1 MRAMNMVEKILAKES
16 GRSSVEPGE
25 VVVANVDT
33 LLLHDLSGYITANVF
48 ENEVKKPMRYPDR
61 IAMVFDHHFSPP
73 TEQRAEV
80 LERNREF
87 ARKYGIH
94 LFDCGSGNIHNV
106 GVRNGFVR
114 PGTIVVGSDS
124 HTPVHGTMGCFAT
137 GLGNNSNAA
146 TVMAYGKAWF
156 MVPKTIK
163 IELSGTNKFGVTPR
177 DVALWLTGQ
186 IGEGGAGYRA
196 LHFTGQYIKD
206 LSIWDRWLFPLITI
220 DVGGKCGFIDPDE
233 KTIECIRQYTD
244 KPFDIVISDQDCE
257 YEKTL
262 SYDISEL
269 EPQVAASPTLGNVKS
284 VGEFAGRPVQWAELG
299 GHGGGR
305 IEDFRMAAEILKGR
319 HIAQGIKFNAVPSS
333 RETFQKCIDEGIVE
347 IFHQAGCSW
356 FPCSTGS
363 NQAIN
368 MGAMSSKE
376 AMISTHARNFPGRN
390 GSSKAIMYLGSAA
403 TVAASAVNGCVTDP
417 REFLTQA

>member
-1 MRAMNMVEKILAKES
+1 MNMIEKILAKAS
-16 GRSSVEPGE
+16 GKKEVVPGD

-48 ENEVKKPMRYPDR
+48 ENEVKKAMRYPER
-61 IAMVFDHHFSPP
+61 VAMVFDHHFSPP

-87 ARKYGIH
+87 ARKYGVR

-124 HTPVHGTMGCFAT
+124 HTPVHGTMGCFAS

-156 MVPKTIK
+156 MVPKTYK
-163 IELSGTNKFGVTPR
+163 IELIGHTKPGVTPR
-177 DVALWLTGQ
+177 DVALWITGQ
-186 IGEGGAGYRA
+186 IGEGGAVYRGI
-196 LHFTGQYIKD
+196 HFTGQFIKD

-220 DVGGKCGFIDPDE
+220 DVGGKCGFIDPDD
-233 KTIECIRQYTD
+233 KTIECIKRYTNE
-244 KPFDIVISDQDCE
+244 PFDLVTSDPDSD
-257 YEKTL
+257 YEKIL
-262 SYDISEL
+262 SYDISSL

-284 VGEFAGRPVQWAELG
+284 VEKFAGKPIQWAELG
-299 GHGGGR
+299 GHGGAR
-305 IEDFRMAAEILKGR
+305 IEDFRLAAQILKGR
-319 HIAQGIKFNAVPSS
+319 KLAPAVKFNAVPGS
-333 RETFQKCIDEGIVE
+333 RETFEQCIQEGIVE
-347 IFHQAGCSW
+347 IFHQAGASW

-368 MGAMSSKE
+368 MGAMSAGE

-390 GSSKAIMYLGSAA
+390 GSPKAMMYLGSAA
-403 TVAASAVNGCVTDP
+403 TVAASAVKGCVADP
-417 REFLTQA
+417 REFMED

>member
-1 MRAMNMVEKILAKES
+1 MNMVEKILAKAS
-16 GRSSVEPGE
+16 GKKEVKPGD

-48 ENEVKKPMRYPDR
+48 ENEVKKEMRYPER
-61 IAMVFDHHFSPP
+61 VAMVFDHHFSPP

-87 ARKYGIH
+87 ARKYHIN

-163 IELSGTNKFGVTPR
+163 IELTGSTRPGVTPR

-186 IGEGGAGYRA
+186 IGEGGAVYRA

-206 LSIWDRWLFPLITI
+206 LDVWDRWLFPLITI

-233 KTIECIRQYTD
+233 KTAEFIKQYTD
-244 KPFDIVISDQDCE
+244 EPFEVITSDPDCE
-257 YEKTL
+257 YEKVL
-262 SYDISEL
+262 SFDISDL
-269 EPQVAASPTLGNVKS
+269 EPQVAASPTLGNVKPAE
-284 VGEFAGRPVQWAELG
+284 GFGGRPVQWAELG
-299 GHGGGR
+299 GHGGAR
-305 IEDFRMAAEILKGR
+305 LEDFRQAAEILKGR
-319 HIAQGIKFNAVPSS
+319 KLAPEVKFNAVPSS
-333 RETFQKCIDEGIVE
+333 RETFEQCLKEGIVE
-347 IFHQAGCSW
+347 IFHQAGASW
-356 FPCSTGS
+356 FPASTGS

-368 MGAMSSKE
+368 MGAMSKHES
-376 AMISTHARNFPGRN
+376 MISTHARNFPGRN
-390 GSSKAIMYLGSAA
+390 GSPEALMYLSSAY

-417 REFLTQA
+417 REVLEG